1 MRRALRTKE
10 FITKKKAQIT
20 YSAQVLIYLM
30 HFPLSVLTKQPLNNN
45 VHLFIHFT
53 IDFADVKYSCRSDR
67 RIGNDSSA
75 KLINQI
81 LNF

>member
-1 MRRALRTKE
+1 MRRALRNKE

-45 VHLFIHFT
+45 AHLFIHFT
-53 IDFADVKYSCRSDR
+53 IDIIDVKYSCMSDR
-67 RIGNDSSA
+67 GT
-75 KLINQI
+75 
-81 LNF
+81 